1 MLKQDIQSGR
11 AARKRRRFQKREAN
25 DPGFVGRRR
34 SLRLWFKRL
43 KTLGLVIVL
52 FGAGIGIA
60 QLLVWYISLMIIVL
74 GGIAA

>member
-1 MLKQDIQSGR
+1 MLKQDIRSGR

-25 DPGFVGRRR
+25 DPMFIGRRR

-60 QLLVWYISLMIIVL
+60 QLFVWYIGFVIVIL